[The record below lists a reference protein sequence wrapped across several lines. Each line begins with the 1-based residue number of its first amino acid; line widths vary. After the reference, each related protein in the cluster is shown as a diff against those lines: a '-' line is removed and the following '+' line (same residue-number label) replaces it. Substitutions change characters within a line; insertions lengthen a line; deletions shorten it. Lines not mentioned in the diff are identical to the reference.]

1 MEFVVPS
8 RGMIG
13 FRTQFLTQTRGTGI
27 SASISDGYKP
37 WAGEIES
44 RTTGSLVAD
53 RAGAVTAFSLQRLED
68 RGTFFVKPA
77 DEVYEGMVVGENPR
91 NEDMDV
97 NVVKAKE
104 MTNMR
109 SATADVFETLQAS
122 RTLTLEE
129 SIEFAAED
137 ECIEVTPETV
147 RIRKVILD
155 STERY
160 REARRTAR
168 AAGSCE

>member
-1 MEFVVPS
+1 M
-8 RGMIG
+8 
-13 FRTQFLTQTRGTGI
+13 
-27 SASISDGYKP
+27 
-37 WAGEIES
+37 
-44 RTTGSLVAD
+44 
-53 RAGAVTAFSLQRLED
+53 
-68 RGTFFVKPA
+68 
-77 DEVYEGMVVGENPR
+77 YEGMVVGENPR

-168 AAGSCE
+168 TAGSCE